1 MLSGAKLDRGRV
13 LESGSELM
21 AVATGA
27 TTATQTEEA
36 MNSIEHRLRYE
47 SRGPLLVSFAAG
59 DSGIWKIDRLSTV
72 IGDTLPVAAR
82 LAMLEGKEAQPN
94 GNSNWI
100 LRGLTSNVRYSNHH
114 EVDEP
119 KRRQQG
125 LGRPEATRAAL
136 IPIRKNNAWWALS
149 QDERRAIF
157 EEQSHD
163 IATGIEYLPAVA
175 RRLHHSRELASPST
189 SLHGSSMRRSTPRIS
204 RNL

>member
-1 MLSGAKLDRGRV
+1 MLSGAKLDRGKV

-36 MNSIEHRLRYE
+36 TNSIEHRLRYE

-59 DSGIWKIDRLSTV
+59 DFGIWKIDRLSTV

-125 LGRPEATRAAL
+125 LGRPEATRAA
-136 IPIRKNNAWWALS
+136 P
-149 QDERRAIF
+149 
-157 EEQSHD
+157 
-163 IATGIEYLPAVA
+163 
-175 RRLHHSRELASPST
+175 
-189 SLHGSSMRRSTPRIS
+189 
-204 RNL
+204 

>member
-119 KRRQQG
+119 KRHQQV
-125 LGRPEATRAAL
+125 LDGRKPRA
-136 IPIRKNNAWWALS
+136 P
-149 QDERRAIF
+149 
-157 EEQSHD
+157 H
-163 IATGIEYLPAVA
+163 
-175 RRLHHSRELASPST
+175 
-189 SLHGSSMRRSTPRIS
+189 
-204 RNL
+204 